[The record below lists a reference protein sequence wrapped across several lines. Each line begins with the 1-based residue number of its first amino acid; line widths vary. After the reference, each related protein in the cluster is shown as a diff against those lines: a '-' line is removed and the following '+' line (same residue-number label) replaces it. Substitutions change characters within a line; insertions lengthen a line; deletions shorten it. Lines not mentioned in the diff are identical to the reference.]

1 MYTQRTELHD
11 CRAKSPTSDNELLI
25 VEGDS
30 ASKSVLRLRNADTQA
45 VLPMQGKPMNAR
57 RSSVGSVRRNPLFS
71 HLVQSLHAGFDTDF
85 VVDQLAYR
93 RIALL
98 FDPDA
103 DGIHCGVLMSLFF
116 DRWMPGLIEAGR
128 LHIIRPPLF
137 ELIWH
142 DPNSDRQTVFAYTE
156 DDLTDRRTELEAAGA
171 SDLSTKRYR
180 GLGSVPGELLKQSC
194 LDPTTRTMYPVT
206 PADIE
211 SMVRIFCPSEA
222 PD

>member
-1 MYTQRTELHD
+1 MTIYTQRTQLHD
-11 CRAKSPTSDNELLI
+11 CREKSPNADNELLI

-30 ASKSVLRLRNADTQA
+30 ASKSVLRLRNPDTQA

-57 RSSVGSVRRNPLFS
+57 RSSAANVRRNPLFAN
-71 HLVQSLHAGFDTDF
+71 LIRCIDAGFDADF
-85 VVDQLAYR
+85 VVQNVVYR

-116 DRWMPGLIEAGR
+116 DRWMPGLIDATR

-137 ELIWH
+137 ELTWY
-142 DPNSDRQTVFAYTE
+142 DQNNDRHSA
-156 DDLTDRRTELEAAGA
+156 LAHTDAELNATRAELIANNA
-171 SDLSTKRYR
+171 SDLTTKRYR
-180 GLGSVPGELLKQSC
+180 GLGSVPAELLEQSC
-194 LDPTTRTMYPVT
+194 LNPKTRLMHPVT

-211 SMVRIFCPSEA
+211 SMVRIFCPS
-222 PD
+222 